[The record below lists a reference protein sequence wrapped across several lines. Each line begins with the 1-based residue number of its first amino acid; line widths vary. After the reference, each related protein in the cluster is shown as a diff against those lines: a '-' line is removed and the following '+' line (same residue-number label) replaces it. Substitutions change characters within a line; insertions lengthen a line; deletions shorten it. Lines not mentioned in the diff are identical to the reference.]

1 MGLTQPKRHS
11 NPNDRMHHAKDAK
24 GSKDTKCS
32 NCDGSCKIDCG
43 TEDGDGDWSSSFVVL
58 LLGFEGICN
67 MQLSHSCVG
76 FLSKWADS
84 LITLNHHA
92 LKVDFL
98 LHIISDH
105 NESLVMFGI
114 QPATNMSATCANA
127 FGLNTMSSGSAHS
140 RFHKISM
147 VAFVAGMAAN
157 DPWQPRGFLQLKNWA
172 ANHSNARSIPSTGC
186 PTDIYRGFTIVELL
200 SDLVQSQFP
209 QSDGKVL
216 HRSGQNG
223 TGRKRSNAHAESC
236 QKTSENHNE
245 CQLVSHSKSSEVD
258 FTPFPDCGQTMTV
271 VPNQVRFCE
280 AKLSSMEIDI
290 A

>member
-1 MGLTQPKRHS
+1 ML
-11 NPNDRMHHAKDAK
+11 
-24 GSKDTKCS
+24 C
-32 NCDGSCKIDCG
+32 
-43 TEDGDGDWSSSFVVL
+43 
-58 LLGFEGICN
+58 
-67 MQLSHSCVG
+67 
-76 FLSKWADS
+76 
-84 LITLNHHA
+84 
-92 LKVDFL
+92 VDFL
-98 LHIISDH
+98 LHVIYYHIIIY
-105 NESLVMFGI
+105 ESLVMFGI

-127 FGLNTMSSGSAHS
+127 FGLNTMSSGSALS

-157 DPWQPRGFLQLKNWA
+157 DPWQPRGFSQLKNWA
-172 ANHSNARSIPSTGC
+172 ANHTNARSIPSTGC

-271 VPNQVRFCE
+271 IPNQVRFCE

>member
-1 MGLTQPKRHS
+1 MTL
-11 NPNDRMHHAKDAK
+11 
-24 GSKDTKCS
+24 GS
-32 NCDGSCKIDCG
+32 
-43 TEDGDGDWSSSFVVL
+43 L
-58 LLGFEGICN
+58 
-67 MQLSHSCVG
+67 VG
-76 FLSKWADS
+76 FRSSK
-84 LITLNHHA
+84 IGPR
-92 LKVDFL
+92 
-98 LHIISDH
+98 IIAMHVVSH
-105 NESLVMFGI
+105 PQAS
-114 QPATNMSATCANA
+114 
-127 FGLNTMSSGSAHS
+127 
-140 RFHKISM
+140 
-147 VAFVAGMAAN
+147 
-157 DPWQPRGFLQLKNWA
+157 
-172 ANHSNARSIPSTGC
+172 

-271 VPNQVRFCE
+271 IPNQVRFCE